1 MDPVYRPNRGN
12 FKPNLRQAVRVIA
25 ACFAAGHKGA
35 ALQTRIRTGVKFV
48 RSLITPRAGSHPTF
62 PHPAVAA
69 VRRRARPMRRF
80 TALGRKLY
88 VQMLVGI
95 TLGAAI
101 GLVDPAVATS
111 FKPLGDVF
119 IKAIRIVVTPII
131 FTTIVVGVAK
141 TGDLRQ
147 IARLGVRA
155 LVYFE
160 VISTLALLVGLA
172 VGNLWPVGSN
182 INADPQAFDPMAVA
196 DFVNASPPPS
206 LTGSLLN
213 IVPSTF
219 LDPFIK
225 GETLQILFVAV
236 LFALALCHDLER
248 TKPLLICSKEL
259 RSPCSAWSESS
270 CILLRSALS
279 ERWHLPS
286 ESMG

>member
-1 MDPVYRPNRGN
+1 
-12 FKPNLRQAVRVIA
+12 LRQYAEGRTLERFIGTKTESCRRLA
-25 ACFAAGHKGA
+25 ASGFC
-35 ALQTRIRTGVKFV
+35 
-48 RSLITPRAGSHPTF
+48 
-62 PHPAVAA
+62 
-69 VRRRARPMRRF
+69 VRRKRRGPLVCRVQLEGALDAANQWPAADVIDEQRPMRRF

-88 VQMLVGI
+88 VQVLVGI

-101 GLVDPAVATS
+101 GLLDPALATS
-111 FKPLGDVF
+111 FKPLRDVF

-155 LVYFE
+155 IVYFE

-172 VGNLWPVGSN
+172 VGNLWPVGSS
-182 INADPQAFDPMAVA
+182 INADPQAFDPKAVA

-206 LTGSLLN
+206 FTGFLLN

-225 GETLQILFVAV
+225 GETL
-236 LFALALCHDLER
+236 
-248 TKPLLICSKEL
+248 
-259 RSPCSAWSESS
+259 
-270 CILLRSALS
+270 
-279 ERWHLPS
+279 
-286 ESMG
+286 

>member
-1 MDPVYRPNRGN
+1 VLSNCAEPGVGISIHNPTSPATNSRHRRGASCPLAAMDPVYRPNRGN

-35 ALQTRIRTGVKFV
+35 ALQTRIRTGVKFGSQSDHAASRV
-48 RSLITPRAGSHPTF
+48 PPHLSPPGRCGSTPKGAADETVYGTRAQ
-62 PHPAVAA
+62 A
-69 VRRRARPMRRF
+69 VRTDACRHHPRSSDRARRSGRRN
-80 TALGRKLY
+80 
-88 VQMLVGI
+88 
-95 TLGAAI
+95 
-101 GLVDPAVATS
+101 
-111 FKPLGDVF
+111 KPLGDVF

-172 VGNLWPVGSN
+172 VENLWPVGSN

-219 LDPFIK
+219 LDPLYQ
-225 GETLQILFVAV
+225 GRNPTDPV
-236 LFALALCHDLER
+236 
-248 TKPLLICSKEL
+248 
-259 RSPCSAWSESS
+259 RSRPV
-270 CILLRSALS
+270 CISPVSRSRAHQTA
-279 ERWHLPS
+279 R
-286 ESMG
+286 